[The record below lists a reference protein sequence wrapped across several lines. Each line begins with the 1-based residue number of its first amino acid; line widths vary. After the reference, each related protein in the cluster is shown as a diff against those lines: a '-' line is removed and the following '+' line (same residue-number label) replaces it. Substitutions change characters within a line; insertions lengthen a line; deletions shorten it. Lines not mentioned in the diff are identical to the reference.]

1 MTKKI
6 LVIGGLGFIGSRL
19 CDLLNS
25 AGHTVTILDKRAG
38 PLDAI
43 NGVQYIVGDVRVEAD
58 VVAAMN
64 GVDVVFNLAA
74 EHQDDVR
81 PLSLYYDVNVL
92 GAATV
97 GRAAAAAEV
106 RQIIFTSSVAIYGSQ
121 SSPMTEDAP
130 HLYFNE
136 YGRTKLLAEKEL
148 IAWAA
153 EDAVR
158 SLTIVRPT
166 VVFGP
171 GNKGNVFNLLRQ
183 IKHGPFVMFGTGQ
196 NRKSLAHVEN
206 VSQFL
211 SASIDNGPGVNIFN
225 YSDRPDYT
233 MNELVAL
240 VYKGLGRNPQQVL
253 RFPLWLGIVGGNI
266 ADLISKL
273 IGRPLP
279 ISAIRVQ
286 KFCAP
291 SQIDSSKAFR
301 TGFKAETPLAAA
313 LVDMVSNV

>member
-1 MTKKI
+1 
-6 LVIGGLGFIGSRL
+6 
-19 CDLLNS
+19 
-25 AGHTVTILDKRAG
+25 
-38 PLDAI
+38 
-43 NGVQYIVGDVRVEAD
+43 
-58 VVAAMN
+58 
-64 GVDVVFNLAA
+64 
-74 EHQDDVR
+74 
-81 PLSLYYDVNVL
+81 
-92 GAATV
+92 
-97 GRAAAAAEV
+97 
-106 RQIIFTSSVAIYGSQ
+106 
-121 SSPMTEDAP
+121 
-130 HLYFNE
+130 
-136 YGRTKLLAEKEL
+136 
-148 IAWAA
+148 
-153 EDAVR
+153 
-158 SLTIVRPT
+158 
-166 VVFGP
+166 
-171 GNKGNVFNLLRQ
+171 
-183 IKHGPFVMFGTGQ
+183 MFGTGQ